1 MRMTRCGR
9 LVICAAMIGGAWY
22 GWADRADGADSVVAI
37 DGAWAR
43 LSDQQPHTAFVY
55 LTMTLDGEASDH
67 LISVDSPVA
76 ESAQI
81 LEPQQGTHRDTL
93 AAANSVALDAHAP
106 TIFQP
111 QGTHI
116 ILRDM
121 TRKLMPG
128 DNFPVTLHFE
138 QAGKIDAVVKVLKQ
152 PPSDG
157 VPDLPKGV
165 KLE

>member
-1 MRMTRCGR
+1 
-9 LVICAAMIGGAWY
+9 MIGGAWY
-22 GWADRADGADSVVAI
+22 SWVDLAAGEDSVVAV

-67 LISVDSPVA
+67 LLSVESPVA

-81 LEPQQGTHRDTL
+81 LEPQPGMHRDTL

-128 DNFPVTLHFE
+128 DYFPVTLHFE
-138 QAGKIDAVVKVLKQ
+138 QAGSVDAVVKVLKQ

-157 VPDLPKGV
+157 IPDLPKGV